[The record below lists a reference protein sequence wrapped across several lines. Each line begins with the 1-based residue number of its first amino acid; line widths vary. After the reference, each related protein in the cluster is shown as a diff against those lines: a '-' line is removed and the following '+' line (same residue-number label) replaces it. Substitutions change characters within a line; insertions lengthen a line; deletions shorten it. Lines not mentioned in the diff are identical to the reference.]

1 MAPYLRI
8 SRLQHL
14 LTESHEEPTRALAL
28 RSRMNGIERSS
39 PPVPA
44 AAAIDPRSRRGT
56 FLKWLR
62 RTHAWIGLW
71 GAALGLLFGVTGI
84 LLNHR
89 AILKIPAAQVQETSV
104 QLPLPN
110 PAPADAHA
118 MAQWLQGELNAQE
131 PASRVRD
138 EPSKPVAWGDRTMT
152 QPARWLVTFGSP
164 RTNVEA
170 EYWVGNGLVSV
181 KRRENNAFGTL
192 NNLHK
197 SAGVGVGWVLLA
209 DTLGGAIVL
218 LCVTGVLLWASINRR
233 RMIGT
238 CIAVLSLVTAIVMGT
253 ITI

>member
-1 MAPYLRI
+1 MSPCLRI

-14 LTESHEEPTRALAL
+14 LTDSHEEPTRALVL

-39 PPVPA
+39 PTVPA

-89 AILKIPAAQVQETSV
+89 AILKIPAAQVQETTL

-110 PAPADAHA
+110 PPPADANA
-118 MAQWLQGELNAQE
+118 MAEWLHVELKTDE

-138 EPSKPVAWGDRTMT
+138 EPAKPVAWGDKAMT
-152 QPARWLVTFGSP
+152 QPARWSVTFGSP
-164 RTNVEA
+164 RMNMEA
-170 EYWVGNGLVSV
+170 EYWVGNGFVSV
-181 KRRENNAFGTL
+181 KRRENNVFGLL

-209 DTLGGAIVL
+209 DTLGGALIL
-218 LCVTGVLLWASINRR
+218 LSLTGVLLWASINRR
-233 RMIGT
+233 RFIGT
-238 CIAVLSLVTAIVMGT
+238 CIALASVVTTIVMAV